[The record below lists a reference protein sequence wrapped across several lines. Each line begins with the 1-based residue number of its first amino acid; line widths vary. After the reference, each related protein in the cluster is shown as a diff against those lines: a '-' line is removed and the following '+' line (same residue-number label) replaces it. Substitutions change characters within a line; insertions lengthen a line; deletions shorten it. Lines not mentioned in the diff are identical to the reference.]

1 MRILLMTQWFEPEPA
16 LKGLLFARAL
26 KACGHEVEV
35 LTGFPNYPDGRVYDG
50 YRIRPVHRET
60 IDGIP
65 VLRVALYPSHDDSP
79 LRRVLNYGSFAMS
92 AALFGSV
99 VARRPDVIYAYHP
112 PLTVGFA
119 AAALGFVKR
128 APFVYDIQDL
138 WPETLV
144 ATGMM
149 NGRLPLRL
157 VDVAA
162 RWVYR
167 RAAHVVVQS
176 PGFAEKLIGRGV
188 PARKVSIIY
197 NWCHEDGT
205 RVGPDGRI
213 DEQLDA
219 GSKFNVVFAGTM
231 GKAQGLDAV
240 LQAAQLLDG
249 PGSRAQFVLV
259 GGGIETAALKARAQ
273 RMGLRNVVFLP
284 RLSMAEVGHVY
295 AAGDVLLVHL
305 RDDPLFEI
313 TIPAKTQAYLSAGK
327 PLLVA
332 MRGDAADLVER
343 SGGGVTCEP
352 EDPRSIADAV
362 TRMEAMGRSELQ
374 AMGERGQ
381 EFYRTEL
388 SLQTGTRRF
397 IEIFEQVTSGRSRS
411 PGGSDPESSDPVR

>member
-1 MRILLMTQWFEPEPA
+1 M
-16 LKGLLFARAL
+16 
-26 KACGHEVEV
+26 
-35 LTGFPNYPDGRVYDG
+35 
-50 YRIRPVHRET
+50 
-60 IDGIP
+60 
-65 VLRVALYPSHDDSP
+65 
-79 LRRVLNYGSFAMS
+79 
-92 AALFGSV
+92 
-99 VARRPDVIYAYHP
+99 
-112 PLTVGFA
+112 
-119 AAALGFVKR
+119 
-128 APFVYDIQDL
+128 
-138 WPETLV
+138 
-144 ATGMM
+144 
-149 NGRLPLRL
+149 
-157 VDVAA
+157 
-162 RWVYR
+162 
-167 RAAHVVVQS
+167 
-176 PGFAEKLIGRGV
+176 
-188 PARKVSIIY
+188 SIIY

-205 RVGPDGRI
+205 RVGPDARI

-343 SGGGVTCEP
+343 SG
-352 EDPRSIADAV
+352 AA
-362 TRMEAMGRSELQ
+362 
-374 AMGERGQ
+374 
-381 EFYRTEL
+381 
-388 SLQTGTRRF
+388 
-397 IEIFEQVTSGRSRS
+397 
-411 PGGSDPESSDPVR
+411 